1 MVFEICFGICTLFST
16 IHPLKTF
23 ESVVDSL
30 STPYSINQCLI
41 RRSPVSPVSLMP
53 LRTIGPSIPEN
64 PDLELSSSSNKDDS
78 QASSSPLPMVSS
90 DSDSGHNMKIISWI
104 YNFL

>member
-1 MVFEICFGICTLFST
+1 MFST

-23 ESVVDSL
+23 QSVVDSL
-30 STPYSINQCLI
+30 STPYPGGPCLI
-41 RRSPVSPVSLMP
+41 RNSPVSPVSLMP
-53 LRTIGPSIPEN
+53 LGRTIGLSIPET

-90 DSDSGHNMKIISWI
+90 DPDSGHSMKIIDWI
-104 YNFL
+104 YSFL